1 MNSDRI
7 GEMVHAFPSV
17 KIGVLGDF
25 FLDHYLEV
33 EPALA
38 EPSVE
43 TGKVAHQ
50 VVAQRSSAGAAGTV
64 VNNLAALGVQH
75 LFAFGAIGD
84 DGYGSQLECELKKI
98 GCSTEGLV
106 ASPDIMTPVY
116 MKPVDR
122 GRKGLDAEHSR
133 YDIRN
138 RMPTPETVIAR
149 VLANTE
155 ARLAELDALIVVDQ
169 IEDEWCE
176 TVTPVVRDWL
186 KLKTRGTTKTIF
198 WADSRF
204 HITDFRG
211 AWIKPNQFEAV
222 GQVPQGPEDQ
232 VNRDALAEALV
243 RLRQNNGAPVTVTLG
258 DKGLWI
264 SDPTPKHLPAF
275 PVDGPIDTTGAGDSL
290 TAGMVAALCTGASQ
304 EEAGWMGNLVAS
316 ITIEQLGTTGT
327 ASPQKV
333 LERFNKWQ
341 TACPEHFSDR

>member
-1 MNSDRI
+1 
-7 GEMVHAFPSV
+7 MVDAFPSV

-33 EPALA
+33 EPTLA

-84 DGYGSQLECELKKI
+84 DGYGSQLERELKQV

-122 GRKGLDAEHSR
+122 GQRGLDAEHSR

-138 RMPTPETVIAR
+138 RKPTPDGVVEQ

-155 ARLAELDALIVVDQ
+155 ARLADLDALIVVDQ
-169 IEDEWCE
+169 IEDERCE
-176 TVTPVVRDWL
+176 TVTPIVRDWL
-186 KLKTRGTTKTIF
+186 NLKTRANSKTVF

-204 HITDFRG
+204 HITDFQG

-222 GQVPQGPEDQ
+222 GHVPQGPDDQ
-232 VNRDALAEALV
+232 VDGEALADALL
-243 RLRQNNGAPVTVTLG
+243 RLRKNNGAPVTVTLG
-258 DKGLWI
+258 DQGLWI
-264 SDPTPKHLPAF
+264 SDPAPKHLPAF

-327 ASPQKV
+327 ASPHKV
-333 LERFNKWQ
+333 LERFNKWR
-341 TACPEHFSDR
+341 AVRPEHFVDR